1 MNHAVI
7 SFTGSGHQDPW
18 GNFGGTLK
26 GDMPLTLSGK
36 SQGTVDVNEIIINN
50 SRQLLLQP
58 GESGTLF
65 FSFAATQV
73 PVKLSTFTL
82 TLASSAQ
89 DETTDDAADEVEP
102 EPEVPADD
110 DTDSLK
116 PEPEDNIP
124 ADEETDE
131 VAPEPQEQVMMR
143 LRKRKG
149 WLLRQAS

>member
-1 MNHAVI
+1 
-7 SFTGSGHQDPW
+7 
-18 GNFGGTLK
+18 
-26 GDMPLTLSGK
+26 MPSTLSGK
-36 SQGTVDVNEIIINN
+36 SQGTVDINEIIINN

-58 GESGTLF
+58 GERYVIFVLPPPGS
-65 FSFAATQV
+65 
-73 PVKLSTFTL
+73 VKLSTFTL

-131 VAPEPQEQVMMR
+131 VAPTSR
-143 LRKRKG
+143 AG
-149 WLLRQAS
+149 

>member
-1 MNHAVI
+1 

-89 DETTDDAADEVEP
+89 DETTDDAADEV
-102 EPEVPADD
+102 
-110 DTDSLK
+110 
-116 PEPEDNIP
+116 
-124 ADEETDE
+124 
-131 VAPEPQEQVMMR
+131 
-143 LRKRKG
+143 
-149 WLLRQAS
+149 

>member
-1 MNHAVI
+1 MTVSIKNSQIDVNSWYQKITLTITKENNRAVDMNHAVI

-82 TLASSAQ
+82 TLASS
-89 DETTDDAADEVEP
+89 
-102 EPEVPADD
+102 
-110 DTDSLK
+110 
-116 PEPEDNIP
+116 
-124 ADEETDE
+124 
-131 VAPEPQEQVMMR
+131 
-143 LRKRKG
+143 
-149 WLLRQAS
+149 